1 MRKINTFVIL
11 LCFILL
17 LTGCSNFRMAA
28 SIDDLISPVAPSGDN
43 AGVQNALDEYCKGGY
58 SIKIPASGNYT
69 TSFILKD
76 IDNDSVN
83 EAIAFYEPSN
93 KMGTVSMS
101 VLKKNSDKWTVYE
114 NIESASTD
122 VNSVEFCDLNNDGL
136 EEIIVCWS
144 VISKTAGF
152 KLNVYRQ
159 TSDDNGKYKIKNV
172 SEAATASDFICVD
185 IDSDGVKELMIFAN
199 GASSE
204 YPKAELYSYVDNK
217 KRLLGRTKLDGTIT
231 SFENITYGETD
242 EGMSV
247 YADAVRSDGSS
258 MVTEFIY
265 WSDYYNSIVSPFY
278 SYSTSRTTETS
289 RNSMITSR
297 DIDSDGVIEIPT
309 DANLSKL
316 PSGIEAQCWKTYAN
330 TVLSHKCYSVS
341 CKRDGFII
349 VIPNDMF
356 EKIKIEYNND
366 LRLFKVVDKKEKVTV
381 FEILTVVKTNYNSQD
396 DKYSGYEKIFDDSGF
411 VYLGKINTKSNI
423 KIDTKTLENMV
434 KPY

>member
-1 MRKINTFVIL
+1 MKKINIFVIL

-17 LTGCSNFRMAA
+17 MSGCSNFRMAA
-28 SIDDLISPVAPSGDN
+28 SIDDLISPVSPSGDN
-43 AGVQNALDEYCKGGY
+43 AGVQNALDEYCKSGY
-58 SIKIPASGNYT
+58 SIKIPASGSYT

-101 VLKKNSDKWTVYE
+101 VLKKSGDKWTVYE
-114 NIESASTD
+114 NIESAATD
-122 VNSVEFCDLNNDGL
+122 VNSVDFCDLNNDGL

-144 VISKTAGF
+144 VVSKTTGF

-159 TSDDNGKYKIKNV
+159 TTDDNGKYLIKNV
-172 SEAATASDFICVD
+172 SDSVTASDFICVD
-185 IDSDGVKELMIFAN
+185 MDSDGVKELMIFAN
-199 GASSE
+199 GVSSE
-204 YPKAELYSYVDNK
+204 FPKAELYSYIDNK
-217 KRLLGRTKLDGTIT
+217 KNLLGRTKLDSTIT
-231 SFENITYGETD
+231 SFENITCGETD

-289 RNSMITSR
+289 RNSMIACR
-297 DIDSDGVIEIPT
+297 DIDADGIIEIPT
-309 DANLSKL
+309 DADFSKL
-316 PSGIEAQCWKTYAN
+316 PSGIEVQSWKTYGN

-341 CKRDGFII
+341 CKRDGYII

-356 EKIKIEYNND
+356 KKISIEYDND
-366 LRLFKVVDKKEKVTV
+366 LRLFKVLDKKEKSTV
-381 FEILTVVKTNYNSQD
+381 FEILTVVKTNYNSED
-396 DKYSGYEKIFDDSGF
+396 SKYSGYEKIFDDSGF
-411 VYLGKINTKSNI
+411 VYLARINPKSSI
-423 KIDTKTLENMV
+423 DIDTKTLENMV

>member
-1 MRKINTFVIL
+1 MKKINTFVIL

-43 AGVQNALDEYCKGGY
+43 AGVQNALDEYCKSGY
-58 SIKIPASGNYT
+58 SIKIPASGSYT

-101 VLKKNSDKWTVYE
+101 VLKKNGDKWTVYE
-114 NIESASTD
+114 NIESAATD
-122 VNSVEFCDLNNDGL
+122 VNSVDFCDLNNDGL

-144 VISKTAGF
+144 VVSKTAGF

-159 TSDDNGKYKIKNV
+159 TADDNGKYLIKSV
-172 SEAATASDFICVD
+172 SDAVTASDFICVD
-185 IDSDGVKELMIFAN
+185 MDSDGVKELMIFAN
-199 GASSE
+199 GVSSE
-204 YPKAELYSYVDNK
+204 YPKAELYSYIDNK
-217 KRLLGRTKLDGTIT
+217 KKLLGRTKLDSTIT
-231 SFENITYGETD
+231 SFENITCGVTD

-289 RNSMITSR
+289 RNSMIVCR
-297 DIDSDGVIEIPT
+297 DIDSDGTIEIPT
-309 DANLSKL
+309 DADFSKL
-316 PSGIEAQCWKTYAN
+316 PSGIEAQSWMAYGN
-330 TVLSHKCYSVS
+330 TVLSRKCYSLS

-349 VIPNDMF
+349 VIPDDMF
-356 EKIKIEYNND
+356 KKIAIEYDNN
-366 LRLFKVVDKKEKVTV
+366 LRLFKVLDKKEKSIV
-381 FEILTVVKTNYNSQD
+381 FEILTVVKTNYNSED
-396 DKYSGYEKIFDDSGF
+396 GKYSGYEKIFDDSGF
-411 VYLGKINTKSNI
+411 VYLAKLNSRSNI
-423 KIDTKTLENMV
+423 EIDTKTLKNMV

>member
-1 MRKINTFVIL
+1 MKKINTFVIL

-43 AGVQNALDEYCKGGY
+43 AGVQNALDEYCKSGY
-58 SIKIPASGNYT
+58 SIKIPASGSYT

-101 VLKKNSDKWTVYE
+101 VLKKNGDKWTVYE
-114 NIESASTD
+114 DIESAATD
-122 VNSVEFCDLNNDGL
+122 VNSVDFCDLNNDGL

-144 VISKTAGF
+144 VVSKTAGF

-159 TSDDNGKYKIKNV
+159 TADDNGKYLIKSV
-172 SEAATASDFICVD
+172 SDAVTASDFICVD
-185 IDSDGVKELMIFAN
+185 MDSDGVKELMIFAN
-199 GASSE
+199 GVSSE
-204 YPKAELYSYVDNK
+204 YPKAELYSYIDNK
-217 KRLLGRTKLDGTIT
+217 KKLLGRTKLDSTIT
-231 SFENITYGETD
+231 SFENITCGETD

-289 RNSMITSR
+289 RNSMIVCR
-297 DIDSDGVIEIPT
+297 DIDSDGTIEIPT
-309 DANLSKL
+309 DADFSKL
-316 PSGIEAQCWKTYAN
+316 PSGIEAQSWMAYGN
-330 TVLSHKCYSVS
+330 TVLSRRCYSLS

-349 VIPNDMF
+349 VIPDDMF
-356 EKIKIEYNND
+356 KKIAIEYDND
-366 LRLFKVVDKKEKVTV
+366 LRLFKVLDKKEKSTV
-381 FEILTVVKTNYNSQD
+381 FEILTVVKTNYNSED
-396 DKYSGYEKIFDDSGF
+396 GKYSGYEKIFDDSGF
-411 VYLGKINTKSNI
+411 VYLAKINPKSNI
-423 KIDTKTLENMV
+423 EIDTKALENMV

>member
-1 MRKINTFVIL
+1 MKKINTFVIL

-43 AGVQNALDEYCKGGY
+43 AGVQNALDEYCKSGY
-58 SIKIPASGNYT
+58 SIKIPASGSYT

-101 VLKKNSDKWTVYE
+101 VLKKTGDKWTVYE
-114 NIESASTD
+114 NIESAATD
-122 VNSVEFCDLNNDGL
+122 VNSVDFCDLNNDGL

-144 VISKTAGF
+144 VVSKTAGF

-159 TSDDNGKYKIKNV
+159 TADDNGKYLIKSV
-172 SEAATASDFICVD
+172 SDAVTASDFICVD
-185 IDSDGVKELMIFAN
+185 MDSDGVKELMIFAN
-199 GASSE
+199 GVSSE
-204 YPKAELYSYVDNK
+204 YPKAELYSYIDNK
-217 KRLLGRTKLDGTIT
+217 KKLLGRTKLDSTIT
-231 SFENITYGETD
+231 SFENITCGVTD

-289 RNSMITSR
+289 RNSMIVCR
-297 DIDSDGVIEIPT
+297 DIDSDGTIEIPT
-309 DANLSKL
+309 DADFSKL
-316 PSGIEAQCWKTYAN
+316 PSGIEAQSWMAYGN
-330 TVLSHKCYSVS
+330 TVLSRKCYSLS

-349 VIPNDMF
+349 VIPDDMF
-356 EKIKIEYNND
+356 KKIAIKYDND
-366 LRLFKVVDKKEKVTV
+366 LRLFKVLDKKEKSTV
-381 FEILTVVKTNYNSQD
+381 FEILTVVKTNYNRED
-396 DKYSGYEKIFDDSGF
+396 GKYSGYEKIFDDSGF
-411 VYLGKINTKSNI
+411 VYLAKLNSKSNI
-423 KIDTKTLENMV
+423 EIDTKTLKNMV